1 MLTAAEFTQLL
12 NATGVTVSHR
22 QAKPPHTVTQVKV
35 VPGSVD
41 KRSETLV
48 NAYGVNGR
56 TIELLA
62 SALPTPPEKMDQ
74 ITFGGEKYTVSDVVP
89 MHERGTGSIISY
101 LMFMKGR

>member
-41 KRSETLV
+41 KRDELLV
-48 NAYGVNGR
+48 NTYGVGAR
-56 TIELLA
+56 VFEFLA
-62 SALPTPPEKMDQ
+62 NALPVKPEKLDRFTLGTEQ
-74 ITFGGEKYTVSDVVP
+74 YVAQDIVP
-89 MHERGTGSIISY
+89 KHERGTGALISFLVY
-101 LMFMKGR
+101 AKGK

>member
-41 KRSETLV
+41 KRSE
-48 NAYGVNGR
+48 
-56 TIELLA
+56 
-62 SALPTPPEKMDQ
+62 S
-74 ITFGGEKYTVSDVVP
+74 
-89 MHERGTGSIISY
+89 TGQHLRCRMGQDI
-101 LMFMKGR
+101 